1 MRRRSLAQLY
11 SKGQTVI
18 TTTKAPRFTGL
29 AAIGALMALA
39 LAILACGGG
48 DANSGSTTTGG
59 NSTGS
64 SQQQHFKVGDQV
76 KVGDTFVVT
85 VNSVKT
91 SKGDQF
97 IKPKSGNT
105 FLVVDVTI
113 KNASKS
119 EQNIS
124 SLLNFEIKDSAGQ
137 KYTETILSDVTP
149 PDGKIEAG
157 GLLKGQ
163 MPYEVSS
170 SQHDFVFSFQADITS
185 SGQTIWDLH
194 V

>member
-1 MRRRSLAQLY
+1 
-11 SKGQTVI
+11 
-18 TTTKAPRFTGL
+18 
-29 AAIGALMALA
+29 MALA

-48 DANSGSTTTGG
+48 DANNGSTTTGG

-64 SQQQHFKVGDQV
+64 SQQQHFTVGDQV
-76 KVGDTFVVT
+76 KVGDAFVVT

-113 KNASKS
+113 KNAPKS
-119 EQNIS
+119 EQNVS

-137 KYTETILSDVTP
+137 KYTETILTDVTP

-157 GLLKGQ
+157 GLLKGH
-163 MPYEVSS
+163 MPYEVPS

-185 SGQTIWDLH
+185 NGQTIWDLH